1 MIEFFSTLSSY
12 IDKITTF
19 FDTLFSNVKMSI
31 SEIQVWIGFLPT
43 SLIASAAIIIVILVI
58 YKVLGRG

>member
-12 IDKITTF
+12 IDKIVTF
-19 FDTLFSNVKMSI
+19 FDTLFTNVKQSI
-31 SEIQVWIGFLPT
+31 TEIKVWIGYLPT
-43 SLIASAAIIIVILVI
+43 PLIASAAIIIVLIVI

>member
-43 SLIASAAIIIVILVI
+43 SLIASAAIIIVIIVI

>member
-19 FDTLFSNVKMSI
+19 FDKLLENVKMSI
-31 SEIQVWIGFLPT
+31 TEIQVWIGFLPT
-43 SLIASAAIIIVILVI
+43 SLVASAAIIIVIIVI

>member
-19 FDTLFSNVKMSI
+19 FDTLFTNVKMSI

-43 SLIASAAIIIVILVI
+43 SLIASAAIIIVIIVI

>member
-19 FDTLFSNVKMSI
+19 FDTLFTNIKMSI
-31 SEIQVWIGFLPT
+31 TEIQVWIGFLPT
-43 SLIASAAIIIVILVI
+43 SLVASAAIIIVIIVI

>member
-19 FDTLFSNVKMSI
+19 FDTLFTNVKMSI
-31 SEIQVWIGFLPT
+31 SEIQIWIGYLPT
-43 SLIASAAIIIVILVI
+43 SLVASAAIIIVIIVI